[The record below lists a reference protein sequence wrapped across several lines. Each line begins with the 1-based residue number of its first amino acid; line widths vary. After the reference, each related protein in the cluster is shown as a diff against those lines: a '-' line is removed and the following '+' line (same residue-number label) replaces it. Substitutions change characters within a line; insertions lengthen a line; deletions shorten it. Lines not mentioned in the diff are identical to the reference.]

1 MFVEGF
7 FGLPKIVLIFPL
19 MCVWK
24 CTEGDSEILI
34 RTSKNYI
41 SKVFYNKGI
50 YYNELEILKR
60 LQHDNIINVHTYF
73 IDEYGKGIIEFK
85 YYTDGDLLDHINK
98 YVRTKKKCF
107 TTDKKINILI
117 VLLNPPTHRVRA

>member
-1 MFVEGF
+1 MAKHS
-7 FGLPKIVLIFPL
+7 LHLYKPL
-19 MCVWK
+19 F
-24 CTEGDSEILI
+24 TTSNSSLI

-107 TTDKKINILI
+107 TTDKKINI
-117 VLLNPPTHRVRA
+117 